1 MIFKRTPA
9 IEASL
14 IYGVTLILSF
24 LIFAAFGG
32 WQEAANLSKGM
43 AFLIQFPTWVI
54 MVVVGFLQKKS
65 TKYGRFFANIS
76 VVSVVA
82 LVFVGIVYYLA
93 SGANGGN
100 IDSIRATFNWVA
112 AVFFI
117 SSLIAAVLTQ
127 FVFFRKTIEPKPV
140 TYPSTPNRS
149 KKNKK

>member
-14 IYGVTLILSF
+14 IYGVALILGF

-54 MVVVGFLQKKS
+54 MVVVGIFNKKA

-76 VVSVVA
+76 VISAVA
-82 LVFVGIVYYLA
+82 LIFIGIIYYLS
-93 SGANGGN
+93 SGAKGT
-100 IDSIRATFNWVA
+100 DVTSIQATFNWDIARAGLVYA
-112 AVFFI
+112 MGQLDDVPADTVR
-117 SSLIAAVLTQ
+117 SSTVRESMQ
-127 FVFFRKTIEPKPV
+127 
-140 TYPSTPNRS
+140 
-149 KKNKK
+149 

>member
-14 IYGVTLILSF
+14 IYGVALILGF

-54 MVVVGFLQKKS
+54 MVVVGIFNKRA

-76 VVSVVA
+76 VISAVA
-82 LVFVGIVYYLA
+82 LIFIGIIYYLS
-93 SGANGGN
+93 SGAKGA
-100 IDSIRATFNWVA
+100 DVSSIQATFNWVA

-117 SSLIAAVLTQ
+117 SSLIGSVLTQ
-127 FVFFRKTIEPKPV
+127 FVFFRKTIEPKPT
-140 TYPSTPNRS
+140 TYAPAPNRP
-149 KKNKK
+149 KKKKK